1 VRSTS
6 RRYASTLYVARRS
19 ERWAHGLRIRV
30 MRYQLTI
37 DPGSDPGTGR
47 RRQVRR
53 RFGTEKEARDAL
65 SEVAQQAAAD
75 QFVARRSVTVEQM
88 CADWL
93 KSLHNARATTIAGY
107 TFVLAPLREQHGD
120 LAAQKLTR
128 AQLDT
133 LLAALRAGG
142 TTTAKGRARKPWS
155 PRSLNAAIDAWRL
168 ALAYGVE
175 CRELARNPAAG
186 MKKAECAHREM
197 QTYTPDEISK
207 VLRTTE
213 KDRNGHLW
221 WLALTPGAL
230 THLWREATDAA
241 GVKPIRLHDARH
253 SCATAMHLRGT
264 PTAVI
269 AEVAR
274 PRELG
279 YHRADLQPLPGLRAR
294 RRREDF
300 VGSCDNL
307 VTQRA
312 VKTKTATTRNSVV
325 AGHKVLDLVRR
336 QGFEPRTR

>member
-128 AQLDT
+128 AQLDSPICGGRPPT
-133 LLAALRAGG
+133 PPGSNRSACTTPAILALRRCTCGAHRRRSSRSGSATRTRLSPRRF
-142 TTTAKGRARKPWS
+142 TTTPRT
-155 PRSLNAAIDAWRL
+155 PRSPTPRGL
-168 ALAYGVE
+168 
-175 CRELARNPAAG
+175 CRQL
-186 MKKAECAHREM
+186 
-197 QTYTPDEISK
+197 
-207 VLRTTE
+207 
-213 KDRNGHLW
+213 
-221 WLALTPGAL
+221 
-230 THLWREATDAA
+230 
-241 GVKPIRLHDARH
+241 
-253 SCATAMHLRGT
+253 
-264 PTAVI
+264 
-269 AEVAR
+269 
-274 PRELG
+274 
-279 YHRADLQPLPGLRAR
+279 
-294 RRREDF
+294 
-300 VGSCDNL
+300 
-307 VTQRA
+307 
-312 VKTKTATTRNSVV
+312 
-325 AGHKVLDLVRR
+325 
-336 QGFEPRTR
+336 